1 MVCTISSEKKSK
13 DRHLIEVKETTKMK
27 SEDRKSKD
35 ALVAQMK
42 DHCKEDRPSN
52 SDIIGTEEDA
62 SNLSN
67 LKR

>member
-1 MVCTISSEKKSK
+1 
-13 DRHLIEVKETTKMK
+13 MK